1 MLQYPLL
8 TLNDNII
15 TPLDLLQVLLIV
27 VATLV
32 LSRTLKRVIE
42 HLGKQFA
49 GFSEASLFTLSRVLH
64 YLLLVV
70 GAAFALASV
79 GLDLSSIAIV
89 AGALSVGI
97 GFGLQSICNN
107 FISGLILL
115 AERPLKVGDIVELES
130 GVRGRIKSI
139 NVRSTQICTRDN
151 IDILVPNSEFISGRV
166 INYTLDDT
174 TRKLHIP
181 FGVSYSS
188 DKETVRKAALEATQS
203 VPYTLQGENYEQ
215 DVRLVGFGA
224 SSLDFELV
232 VWIDNNNL
240 PRETSIVSL
249 YLWQL
254 HERLTAY
261 DIEIP
266 FPQQDLYIKSLPT
279 SELSSS

>member
-8 TLNDNII
+8 TLNDNVV

-27 VATLV
+27 AVTLV
-32 LSRTLKRVIE
+32 LSRTLRRIVN
-42 HLGKQFA
+42 HLGQQFA

-64 YLLLVV
+64 YLLLVI

-79 GLDLSSIAIV
+79 GLDLSSIALV

-97 GFGLQSICNN
+97 GFGLQSIFNN

-115 AERPLKVGDIVELES
+115 AERPLKVGDVVELES

-188 DKETVRKAALEATQS
+188 DKETVCKAALEAVEA
-203 VPYTLQGENYEQ
+203 VPYTLQGEDYKQ
-215 DVRLVGFGA
+215 DVRLVSFGA

-232 VWIDNNNL
+232 VWIDNNHL
-240 PRETSIVSL
+240 PRDTSIVSL
-249 YLWQL
+249 YLWHL
-254 HERLTAY
+254 HERLTAHQ
-261 DIEIP
+261 IEIP
-266 FPQQDLYIKSLPT
+266 FPQQDVYIKTMP
-279 SELSSS
+279 ER